1 MFPIQNRLAGRNVPG
16 VVRALIALNPL
27 TPMINM
33 YRWVFLGT
41 PMSAGG
47 AAYAVLASDTMLS
60 FGFWYFRAAE
70 LRYGR
75 A

>member
-1 MFPIQNRLAGRNVPG
+1 
-16 VVRALIALNPL
+16 
-27 TPMINM
+27 M

-41 PMSAGG
+41 RSRSTACVQVVVSG
-47 AAYAVLASDTMLS
+47 VLLA

>member
-1 MFPIQNRLAGRNVPG
+1 MALDDVVYAIAASGVLLA
-16 VVRALIALNPL
+16 
-27 TPMINM
+27 
-33 YRWVFLGT
+33 
-41 PMSAGG
+41 
-47 AAYAVLASDTMLS
+47 